1 MRFSKRPLLPMSRA
15 WLLPEHVADVL
26 PAEARRVELLRRRLL
41 DLAAAHGFELVIPPL
56 VEHVDSL
63 LSGTA
68 GELDLKTFKLVDQI
82 SGRQL
87 GIRADITPQ
96 AARIDAHLLNR
107 EGVVRLCYCGSVL
120 HARPVGPTA
129 RRELLQFGA
138 EVFGHAGLE
147 ADLEVQQLALEGVA
161 ASGAGGLV
169 VDLADARIL
178 RGVLAGVALDAPA
191 LEQLAQALA
200 AKDAPRVQALA
211 KGLPPETGRGLVA
224 MLQLYGGRDV
234 LEHARARLPARPLI
248 RQALDDLDWLAAHLQ
263 RAFGDS
269 LRVGFDLADMG
280 GYAYYSGPRFA
291 VYGAGFPDAL
301 ARGGRYDEVGAV
313 FGRNRP
319 AVGFSLDVLAL
330 AAHAPNRPA
339 ATAIRA
345 PWSEEPNLREAVRGL
360 RDRGEI
366 VVYALPGAPD
376 GAASH
381 DFDRELLRVGDRWVV
396 SAIDVPHAPLATMD
410 TPS

>member
-1 MRFSKRPLLPMSRA
+1 MSRA

-41 DLAAAHGFELVIPPL
+41 DLAVAHGFELVMPPL
-56 VEHVDSL
+56 VEHVESL

-68 GELDLKTFKLVDQI
+68 GELDLRTFKLVDQI

-87 GIRADITPQ
+87 GLRADITPQ

-120 HARPVGPTA
+120 HARPVGPAA

-138 EVFGHAGLE
+138 EIFGHAGLE

-178 RGVLAGVALDAPA
+178 RGVLAGAALDTQA
-191 LEQLAQALA
+191 LEQVAEALA
-200 AKDAPRVQALA
+200 AKDVPRVQALA
-211 KGLPPETGRGLVA
+211 ARLPVETAQGLVA
-224 MLQLYGGRDV
+224 MLQLYGGPEV
-234 LEHARARLPARPLI
+234 LQRARERLPARPLI
-248 RQALDDLDWLAAHLQ
+248 GQALQDLEWLATHLQ
-263 RAFGDS
+263 RAFGDQ

-291 VYGAGFPDAL
+291 VYGPGFPDAL

-330 AAHAPNRPA
+330 AAHAPDRPA

-345 PWSEEPNLREAVRGL
+345 LWGEEPGLREAVRAL
-360 RDRGEI
+360 RAQGEI

-376 GAASH
+376 GTASH
-381 DFDRELLRVGDRWVV
+381 EFDRELVRVADRWAVR
-396 SAIDVPHAPLATMD
+396 AIEPRPALRATLD
-410 TPS
+410 TSS

>member
-1 MRFSKRPLLPMSRA
+1 MSRA

-41 DLAAAHGFELVIPPL
+41 DLATAQGFELVLPPL

-87 GIRADITPQ
+87 GVRADITPQ

-120 HARPVGPTA
+120 HARPVGPSA

-147 ADLEVQQLALEGVA
+147 ADLEVQQLAVEGVA

-178 RGVLAGVALDAPA
+178 RAVLAGVVLDASA
-191 LEQLAQALA
+191 LQQVAQALA

-211 KGLPPETGRGLVA
+211 RDLPDEAEQGLVA
-224 MLQLYGGRDV
+224 MLQLYGGREV
-234 LEHARARLPARPLI
+234 LGRARERLPQRPLV
-248 RQALDDLDWLAAHLQ
+248 RQALDDLDWLATHLQ
-263 RAFGDS
+263 RAFGES

-291 VYGAGFPDAL
+291 VYGSGFPDAL

-330 AAHAPNRPA
+330 AAHAPDRPA
-339 ATAIRA
+339 ALAIHA
-345 PWSEEPNLREAVRGL
+345 PWGEEPSLREAVRIL
-360 RDRGEI
+360 RERGEI
-366 VVYALPGAPD
+366 VVYALPGAPHD
-376 GAASH
+376 SASH
-381 DFDRELLRVGDRWVV
+381 EFDRELVRVGDRWVV
-396 SAIDVPHAPLATMD
+396 RAIDPRLACLATMD

>member
-1 MRFSKRPLLPMSRA
+1 MSRA

-41 DLAAAHGFELVIPPL
+41 DLAGTHGFELVLPPL

-68 GELDLKTFKLVDQI
+68 GELDLRTFKLVDQI

-87 GIRADITPQ
+87 GLRADITPQ

-120 HARPVGPTA
+120 HARPVGPAA

-138 EVFGHAGLE
+138 EIFGHPGLE

-178 RGVLAGVALDAPA
+178 RGVLAGAALDAA
-191 LEQLAQALA
+191 GLEQVAHALA
-200 AKDAPRVQALA
+200 AKDVPRVQALA
-211 KGLPPETGRGLVA
+211 AGLPAGAARGLEA
-224 MLQLYGGRDV
+224 MLELYGGPEV
-234 LEHARARLPARPLI
+234 LQRARERLPARPLVS
-248 RQALDDLDWLAAHLQ
+248 QALQDLDWLLTHLQ
-263 RAFGDS
+263 RAFGDE

-291 VYGAGFPDAL
+291 VYGPGFPDAL

-330 AAHAPNRPA
+330 AAHAPDRPA

-345 PWSEEPNLREAVRGL
+345 VWSEEPGLREAVRTL
-360 RDRGEI
+360 RGQGEI
-366 VVYALPGAPD
+366 VVYSLPGAPD
-376 GAASH
+376 AAASH
-381 DFDRELLRVGDRWVV
+381 EFDRELVRVGGRWAVR
-396 SAIDVPHAPLATMD
+396 AIETRPDSVATLD
-410 TPS
+410 IPS

>member
-1 MRFSKRPLLPMSRA
+1 MSRA

-41 DLAAAHGFELVIPPL
+41 DLAGAHGFELVMPPL
-56 VEHVDSL
+56 VEHVESL

-68 GELDLKTFKLVDQI
+68 GELDLRTFKLVDQI

-87 GIRADITPQ
+87 GLRADITPQ

-120 HARPVGPTA
+120 HARPVGPAA

-138 EVFGHAGLE
+138 EIFGHPGLE

-178 RGVLAGVALDAPA
+178 RGVLAGAALDAA
-191 LEQLAQALA
+191 GLEQLADALA
-200 AKDAPRVQALA
+200 AKDVPRVQALA
-211 KGLPPETGRGLVA
+211 AKLSPEVARGLEA
-224 MLQLYGGRDV
+224 LLELYGGPEV
-234 LEHARARLPARPLI
+234 LQRARERLPARPLI
-248 RQALDDLDWLAAHLQ
+248 GQALQDLDWLATHLQ
-263 RAFGDS
+263 RAFGDE

-291 VYGAGFPDAL
+291 VYGPGFPDAL

-330 AAHAPNRPA
+330 AAHAPDRPA
-339 ATAIRA
+339 TTAIRA
-345 PWSEEPNLREAVRGL
+345 VWGEEPGLREAVRAL
-360 RDRGEI
+360 RAQGEI
-366 VVYALPGAPD
+366 VVYRLPGAPD
-376 GAASH
+376 GTASH
-381 DFDRELLRVGDRWVV
+381 EFDRELVRVGGRWAVR
-396 SAIDVPHAPLATMD
+396 AIETRSDSGAILD
-410 TPS
+410 TSS

>member
-1 MRFSKRPLLPMSRA
+1 MSRA

-41 DLAAAHGFELVIPPL
+41 DLAATHGFELVIPPL

-87 GIRADITPQ
+87 GLRADITPQ

-107 EGVVRLCYCGSVL
+107 EAVVRLCYCGSVL
-120 HARPVGPTA
+120 HARPVGPSA

-138 EVFGHAGLE
+138 EIFGHAGLE

-161 ASGAGGLV
+161 ASGADGLV
-169 VDLADARIL
+169 IDLADARIL
-178 RGVLAGVALDAPA
+178 RGVLAGAALDAPA
-191 LEQLAQALA
+191 LQQVAQALA
-200 AKDAPRVQALA
+200 LKDTPRVQALA
-211 KGLPPETGRGLVA
+211 ATLPTEAAQGLLEMPH
-224 MLQLYGGRDV
+224 LYGGPEVLQRARD
-234 LEHARARLPARPLI
+234 RLPARPLI
-248 RQALDDLDWLAAHLQ
+248 RQALDDLDWLASHLH
-263 RAFGDS
+263 RAFGGG

-291 VYGAGFPDAL
+291 VYGHGFPDAL

-330 AAHAPNRPA
+330 AAHAPERPA
-339 ATAIRA
+339 TTAIRA
-345 PWSEEPNLREAVRGL
+345 TWGEEAGL
-360 RDRGEI
+360 RDAVRRLREQGEI
-366 VVYALPGAPD
+366 VVYEQAGTPAFTD
-376 GAASH
+376 SH
-381 DFDRELLRVGDRWVV
+381 DFDRELVQVGDRWVV
-396 SAIDVPHAPLATMD
+396 RAIEPRTAPAAPMD
-410 TPS
+410 TSS

>member
-1 MRFSKRPLLPMSRA
+1 MSRA

-41 DLAAAHGFELVIPPL
+41 DLAASHGFELVIPPL

-68 GELDLKTFKLVDQI
+68 GELDLKTFKLVDQM

-87 GIRADITPQ
+87 GLRADITPQ

-120 HARPVGPTA
+120 HARPVGPAA

-138 EVFGHAGLE
+138 EIFGHAGLE
-147 ADLEVQQLALEGVA
+147 ADLEVQQLALEVVA
-161 ASGAGGLV
+161 ASGADGLV

-178 RGVLAGVALDAPA
+178 RGVLAGVVLDAQA
-191 LEQLAQALA
+191 LQQLAQALA
-200 AKDAPRVQALA
+200 AKDAPLVQSLA
-211 KGLPPETGRGLVA
+211 VGLPQEAAQGLMC
-224 MLQLYGGRDV
+224 MLRLYGGREV
-234 LEHARARLPARPLI
+234 LQQAREGLPARPLI
-248 RQALDDLDWLAAHLQ
+248 RQALDDLDWLASHLQ
-263 RAFGDS
+263 RAFGQS
-269 LRVGFDLADMG
+269 LHVGFDLADMG

-291 VYGAGFPDAL
+291 VYGSGFPDAL

-330 AAHAPNRPA
+330 AAQAPQRPA
-339 ATAIRA
+339 TLAIRA
-345 PWSEEPNLREAVRGL
+345 AWGEEPGLREAVRSL
-360 RDRGEI
+360 RERGET
-366 VVYALPGAPD
+366 VVYTLPDAPPD
-376 GAASH
+376 VASH
-381 DFDRELLRVGDRWVV
+381 DFDRELVRVGDRWAVRAIETRPV
-396 SAIDVPHAPLATMD
+396 SSVSMD
-410 TPS
+410 IPS

>member
-41 DLAAAHGFELVIPPL
+41 DLATAQGFELVLPPL

-87 GIRADITPQ
+87 GVRADITPQ

-120 HARPVGPTA
+120 HARPVGPSA

-147 ADLEVQQLALEGVA
+147 ADLEVQQLAVEGVA
-161 ASGAGGLV
+161 ASGAVGLV

-178 RGVLAGVALDAPA
+178 RAVLAGVVLDTSAL
-191 LEQLAQALA
+191 QQVAQALA

-211 KGLPPETGRGLVA
+211 RDLPHEAGQGLVA
-224 MLQLYGGRDV
+224 MLQLYGGREV
-234 LEHARARLPARPLI
+234 LGRARERLPQRPLV
-248 RQALDDLDWLAAHLQ
+248 RQALDDLDWLATHLQ
-263 RAFGDS
+263 RAFGES

-291 VYGAGFPDAL
+291 VYGSGFPDAL

-330 AAHAPNRPA
+330 AAHAPDRPA
-339 ATAIRA
+339 ALAIHA
-345 PWSEEPNLREAVRGL
+345 PWGEEPSLREAVRIL
-360 RDRGEI
+360 RERGEI
-366 VVYALPGAPD
+366 VVYALPGAPQD
-376 GAASH
+376 SASH
-381 DFDRELLRVGDRWVV
+381 EFDRELVRVGDRWVV
-396 SAIDVPHAPLATMD
+396 RAIDSGPASLATMD

>member
-1 MRFSKRPLLPMSRA
+1 MSRA

-26 PAEARRVELLRRRLL
+26 PAEARRVELLSRRLL
-41 DLAAAHGFELVIPPL
+41 DLATAQGFELVLPPL

-87 GIRADITPQ
+87 GVRADITPQ

-120 HARPVGPTA
+120 HARPVGPSA

-147 ADLEVQQLALEGVA
+147 ADLEVQQLAVEGVA
-161 ASGAGGLV
+161 ASGAVGLV

-178 RGVLAGVALDAPA
+178 RAVLAGVVLDTSAL
-191 LEQLAQALA
+191 QQVAQALA

-211 KGLPPETGRGLVA
+211 RDLPHEAGQGLVA
-224 MLQLYGGRDV
+224 MLQLYGGREV
-234 LEHARARLPARPLI
+234 LGRARERLPQRPLV
-248 RQALDDLDWLAAHLQ
+248 RQALDDLDWLATHLQ
-263 RAFGDS
+263 RAFGES

-291 VYGAGFPDAL
+291 VYGSGFPDAL

-330 AAHAPNRPA
+330 AAHAPDRPA
-339 ATAIRA
+339 ALAIHA
-345 PWSEEPNLREAVRGL
+345 PWGEEPSLREAVRIL
-360 RDRGEI
+360 RERGEI
-366 VVYALPGAPD
+366 VVYALPGAPHD
-376 GAASH
+376 SASH
-381 DFDRELLRVGDRWVV
+381 EFDRELVRVGDRWVV
-396 SAIDVPHAPLATMD
+396 RAIDPRLACLATMD

>member
-1 MRFSKRPLLPMSRA
+1 MHFSKRPPLPMSRA

-56 VEHVDSL
+56 LEHVDAL
-63 LSGTA
+63 VSGTA

-87 GIRADITPQ
+87 GVRADTTPQ

-120 HARPVGPTA
+120 HARPLGPSA

-138 EVFGHAGLE
+138 EIFGHAGLE
-147 ADLEVQQLALEGVA
+147 ADLEIQQLALEGVS
-161 ASGAGGLV
+161 ASGADGLV

-178 RGVLAGVALDAPA
+178 RGLLAGVALDAPA
-191 LEQLAQALA
+191 LQEVAQALA
-200 AKDAPRVQALA
+200 AKDAPRVQGLA
-211 KGLPPETGRGLVA
+211 GCLPADAARGLA
-224 MLQLYGGRDV
+224 ELLGLYGGREV
-234 LEHARARLPARPLI
+234 LERARQCLPARPLI
-248 RQALDDLDWLAAHLQ
+248 RQALEDLDWLAAHLAG
-263 RAFGDS
+263 AFGDD

-291 VYGAGFPDAL
+291 VYGRGFPDAL

-330 AAHAPNRPA
+330 AAHAPERPA

-345 PWSEEPNLREAVRGL
+345 AWGEEPGLREAVRRL
-360 RDRGEI
+360 RQLGET
-366 VVYALPGAPD
+366 VVYTLPGTPS

-381 DFDRELLRVGDRWVV
+381 AFDRELARVGDRWVV
-396 SAIDVPHAPLATMD
+396 HAIEAPPPPLARTD
-410 TPS
+410 VSS

>member
-1 MRFSKRPLLPMSRA
+1 MSRA

-41 DLAAAHGFELVIPPL
+41 DLAAAHGFELVMPPL
-56 VEHVDSL
+56 VEHVESL

-87 GIRADITPQ
+87 GLRADITPQ

-120 HARPVGPTA
+120 HARPVGPSA

-138 EVFGHAGLE
+138 EIFGHSGLE

-161 ASGAGGLV
+161 ASGAEGLV

-178 RGVLAGVALDAPA
+178 RGVLAGVALDAAA
-191 LEQLAQALA
+191 LRQLADALA
-200 AKDAPRVQALA
+200 AKDTPRIEALA
-211 KGLPPETGRGLVA
+211 ASLPAEAAVGLRA
-224 MLQLYGGRDV
+224 MLHLYGGAEV
-234 LEHARARLPARPLI
+234 LARAREQLPARAPI
-248 RQALDDLDWLAAHLQ
+248 WQALDDLGWLAAHLQ
-263 RAFGDS
+263 RAFGTG

-291 VYGAGFPDAL
+291 VYGPGFPDAL
-301 ARGGRYDEVGAV
+301 ARGGRYDEVGSV

-330 AAHAPNRPA
+330 AAHAPERPA
-339 ATAIRA
+339 VTAIRA
-345 PWSEEPNLREAVRGL
+345 VWGEETGLREAVRRL
-360 RDRGEI
+360 RDQGET
-366 VVYALPGAPD
+366 VVYALPGASP
-376 GAASH
+376 GVASH
-381 DFDRELLRVGDRWVV
+381 AFDRELVSVADRWVV
-396 SAIDVPHAPLATMD
+396 RAIEPGPL
-410 TPS
+410 PSVRTDAST

>member
-41 DLAAAHGFELVIPPL
+41 DLATAQGFELVLPPL

-87 GIRADITPQ
+87 GVRADITPQ

-120 HARPVGPTA
+120 HARPVGPSA

-147 ADLEVQQLALEGVA
+147 ADLEVQQLAVEGVA

-178 RGVLAGVALDAPA
+178 RAVLAGVVLDASA
-191 LEQLAQALA
+191 LQQVAQALA

-211 KGLPPETGRGLVA
+211 RDLPDEAEQGLVA
-224 MLQLYGGRDV
+224 MLQLYGGREV
-234 LEHARARLPARPLI
+234 LGRARERLPQRPLV
-248 RQALDDLDWLAAHLQ
+248 RQALDDLDWLATHLQ
-263 RAFGDS
+263 RAFGES

-291 VYGAGFPDAL
+291 VYGSGFPDAL

-330 AAHAPNRPA
+330 AAHAPDRPA
-339 ATAIRA
+339 ALAIHA
-345 PWSEEPNLREAVRGL
+345 PWGEEPSLREAVRIL
-360 RDRGEI
+360 RERGEI
-366 VVYALPGAPD
+366 VVYALPGAPHD
-376 GAASH
+376 SASH
-381 DFDRELLRVGDRWVV
+381 EFDRELVRVGDRWVV
-396 SAIDVPHAPLATMD
+396 RAIDPRLACLATMD

>member
-41 DLAAAHGFELVIPPL
+41 DLATAQGFELVLPPL

-87 GIRADITPQ
+87 GVRADITPQ

-120 HARPVGPTA
+120 HARPVGPSA

-147 ADLEVQQLALEGVA
+147 ADLEVQQLAVEGVA
-161 ASGAGGLV
+161 ASGAVGLV

-178 RGVLAGVALDAPA
+178 RAVLAGVVLDTSAL
-191 LEQLAQALA
+191 QQVAQAWA

-211 KGLPPETGRGLVA
+211 RDLPHEAGQGLVA
-224 MLQLYGGRDV
+224 MLQLYGGREV
-234 LEHARARLPARPLI
+234 LGRARERLPQRPLV
-248 RQALDDLDWLAAHLQ
+248 RQALDDLDWLATHLQ
-263 RAFGDS
+263 RAFGES

-291 VYGAGFPDAL
+291 VYGSGFPDAL

-330 AAHAPNRPA
+330 AAHAPDRPA
-339 ATAIRA
+339 ALAIHA
-345 PWSEEPNLREAVRGL
+345 PWGEEPSLREAVRIL
-360 RDRGEI
+360 RERGEI
-366 VVYALPGAPD
+366 VVYALPGAPQD
-376 GAASH
+376 SASH
-381 DFDRELLRVGDRWVV
+381 EFDRELVRVGDRWVV
-396 SAIDVPHAPLATMD
+396 RAIDSGPASLATMD

>member
-1 MRFSKRPLLPMSRA
+1 MSRA

-26 PAEARRVELLRRRLL
+26 PAEAKRVELLRRRLL
-41 DLAAAHGFELVIPPL
+41 DLAASHGFELVIPPL

-87 GIRADITPQ
+87 GLRADITPQ

-120 HARPVGPTA
+120 HARPVGPAA

-138 EVFGHAGLE
+138 EIFGHAGLE

-161 ASGAGGLV
+161 ASGAVGLV

-178 RGVLAGVALDAPA
+178 RGLLAGVALDAAA
-191 LEQLAQALA
+191 LQQLAQALA
-200 AKDAPRVQALA
+200 AKDAPLIQAA
-211 KGLPPETGRGLVA
+211 AQGLPEEAARGLLA
-224 MLQLYGGRDV
+224 MLKLYGGRDV
-234 LEHARARLPARPLI
+234 LEQARQWLPARPMI
-248 RQALDDLDWLAAHLQ
+248 RQALDDLDWLATHLH
-263 RAFGDS
+263 RAFGHS
-269 LRVGFDLADMG
+269 VRVGFDLADMG

-291 VYGAGFPDAL
+291 VYGSGFPDAL
-301 ARGGRYDEVGAV
+301 ARGGRYDEVGSV

-330 AAHAPNRPA
+330 AAHAAERPA
-339 ATAIRA
+339 VTAIRTD
-345 PWSEEPNLREAVRGL
+345 WGEEPGLREAVRSL
-360 RDRGEI
+360 RERGET
-366 VVYALPGAPD
+366 VVYALPGAPPD
-376 GAASH
+376 VASH
-381 DFDRELLRVGDRWVV
+381 EFDRELVRVGDRWAVR
-396 SAIDVPHAPLATMD
+396 AIETRPLSSESTD
-410 TPS
+410 TAS

>member
-1 MRFSKRPLLPMSRA
+1 MSRA

-41 DLAAAHGFELVIPPL
+41 DLATAQGFELVLPPL

-87 GIRADITPQ
+87 GVRADITPQ

-120 HARPVGPTA
+120 HARPVGPSA

-147 ADLEVQQLALEGVA
+147 ADLEVQQLAVEGVA
-161 ASGAGGLV
+161 ASGAVGLV

-178 RGVLAGVALDAPA
+178 RAVLAGVVLDTSAL
-191 LEQLAQALA
+191 QQVAQALA

-211 KGLPPETGRGLVA
+211 RDLPHEAGQGLVA
-224 MLQLYGGRDV
+224 MLQLYGGREV
-234 LEHARARLPARPLI
+234 LGRARERLPQRPLV
-248 RQALDDLDWLAAHLQ
+248 RQALDDLDWLATHLQ
-263 RAFGDS
+263 RAFGES

-291 VYGAGFPDAL
+291 VYGSGFPDAL

-330 AAHAPNRPA
+330 AAHAPDRPA
-339 ATAIRA
+339 ALAIHA
-345 PWSEEPNLREAVRGL
+345 PWGEEPSLREAVRIL
-360 RDRGEI
+360 RERGEI
-366 VVYALPGAPD
+366 VVYALPGAPQD
-376 GAASH
+376 SASH
-381 DFDRELLRVGDRWVV
+381 EFDRELVRVGDRWVV
-396 SAIDVPHAPLATMD
+396 RAIDSGPASLATMD

>member
-41 DLAAAHGFELVIPPL
+41 DLATAHGFELVLPPL

-87 GIRADITPQ
+87 GVRADITPQ

-120 HARPVGPTA
+120 HARPVGPSA

-147 ADLEVQQLALEGVA
+147 ADLEVQQLAVEGVA

-178 RGVLAGVALDAPA
+178 RAVLAGVVLDTSAL
-191 LEQLAQALA
+191 QQVAQALA

-211 KGLPPETGRGLVA
+211 RDLPDEAGQGLVA
-224 MLQLYGGRDV
+224 MLQLYGGREV
-234 LEHARARLPARPLI
+234 LGRARERLPQRPLI
-248 RQALDDLDWLAAHLQ
+248 RQALDDLDWLATHLQ
-263 RAFGDS
+263 RAFGES

-291 VYGAGFPDAL
+291 VYGSGFPDAL

-330 AAHAPNRPA
+330 AAHAPDRPA
-339 ATAIRA
+339 ALAIHA
-345 PWSEEPNLREAVRGL
+345 PWGEEPSLREAVRIL
-360 RDRGEI
+360 RERGEI
-366 VVYALPGAPD
+366 VVYALPGAPHD
-376 GAASH
+376 SASH
-381 DFDRELLRVGDRWVV
+381 EFDRELVRVGDRWVV
-396 SAIDVPHAPLATMD
+396 RAIDPRLACLATMD